1 MTVSLTRG
9 DERRVAGG
17 WNLGVRVN
25 ACAIR
30 AKKRCSTGETPSA
43 TVSMLLEGVP
53 AWRDTSPA
61 FAASNP
67 DRQEAPAMFG
77 MKTLVVGGG
86 AAALLWM
93 MNTHASA
100 GDLVDNVKN
109 GASTVSNGYQSLAD
123 GYQNLQNGYHS
134 LSSGASGVSG
144 AQSGVSGLSGLPG
157 LSGLSGAPSGDSGS
171 GSGLSGP
178 AVELKPSA
186 ARPGQQVLITVPTCI
201 QPESG
206 TATSAVFTNNGSV
219 ALTRNPRGAGLAG
232 VATIVSNAQNGN
244 WSVNVTCG
252 SGIAKLNGVTN
263 ITIFGGANP
272 TPTSPPRAGGGGSV
286 MKGDMGMTAGGIA
299 LVAGGVA
306 YGLWTMRRRGSDGT
320 HAG

>member
-1 MTVSLTRG
+1 
-9 DERRVAGG
+9 
-17 WNLGVRVN
+17 
-25 ACAIR
+25 
-30 AKKRCSTGETPSA
+30 
-43 TVSMLLEGVP
+43 
-53 AWRDTSPA
+53 
-61 FAASNP
+61 
-67 DRQEAPAMFG
+67 MFG

-100 GDLVDNVKN
+100 GDLVDNVKT

-123 GYQNLQNGYHS
+123 GYQNVQSGYHN
-134 LSSGASGVSG
+134 LASGVSG
-144 AQSGVSGLSGLPG
+144 ASGAASGMESGVSGLSGA
-157 LSGLSGAPSGDSGS
+157 LSTDNGS

-206 TATSAVFTNNGSV
+206 TATSAVFANNGSV

-232 VATIVSNAQNGN
+232 VATIVSGAQNGN

-252 SGIAKLNGVTN
+252 SGGNKLNGVTS
-263 ITIFGGANP
+263 ITIFDGARP
-272 TPTSPPRAGGGGSV
+272 TPTNPPRAGGGGSV
-286 MKGDMGMTAGGIA
+286 MKGDVGMTAGGLA
-299 LVAGGVA
+299 LVAGGVG
-306 YGLWTMRRRGSDGT
+306 YGLWTMRRRGATGT
-320 HAG
+320 HVG